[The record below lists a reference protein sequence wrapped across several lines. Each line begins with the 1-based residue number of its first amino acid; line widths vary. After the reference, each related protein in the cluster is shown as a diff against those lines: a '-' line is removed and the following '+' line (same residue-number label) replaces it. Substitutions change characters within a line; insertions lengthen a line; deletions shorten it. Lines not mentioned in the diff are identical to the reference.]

1 MKKTLLTL
9 ATALTIST
17 AQAAGFVSY
26 DLDQVKADAKGG
38 SDSQAH
44 YVRAGAPV
52 MGLDAMMQLRTASF
66 TGGGMVHSVE
76 LTAGKRLGPVSPFVG
91 VGHDLGF
98 NGSKSFQYG
107 LVGVSG
113 GMPIGKLYAFAGAK
127 TRVNWDDHNPKQTV
141 TFLGVSAPLTKDLS
155 GNVGVSKSTQDIK
168 ESAWGLGLRKSF

>member
-9 ATALTIST
+9 ATALTITT

-38 SDSQAH
+38 KDSQAH

-52 MGLDAMMQLRTASF
+52 LGLDTMMQLRTASF

-76 LTAGKRLGPVSPFVG
+76 LTAGKQMGFVSPFIG

-107 LVGVSG
+107 LVGISS
-113 GMPIGKLYAFAGAK
+113 GMPIGPLYAYAGAK

-155 GNVGVSKSTQDIK
+155 ANVGLSKSTQDIK

>member
-1 MKKTLLTL
+1 MKKTLLT
-9 ATALTIST
+9 ALIALGFGT
-17 AQAAGFVSY
+17 AQAAGFISY

-38 SDSQAH
+38 KDSQAH

-52 MGLDAMMQLRTASF
+52 MGLDTMMQLRTASF
-66 TGGGMVHSVE
+66 DGGGMVHSVE
-76 LTAGKRLGPVSPFVG
+76 LTAAKRLGPISPFVG

-127 TRVNWDDHNPKQTV
+127 TRVNWDDNNPKQTV
-141 TFLGVSAPLTKDLS
+141 TFLGVSAPLAKDLS
-155 GNVGVSKSTQDIK
+155 ANIGVSKSTQDIK

>member
-1 MKKTLLTL
+1 MKKTLLTI
-9 ATALTIST
+9 ATALTIGS

-44 YVRAGAPV
+44 YVRVGAPA
-52 MGLDAMMQLRTASF
+52 MGLNTMMQLRTASF
-66 TGGGMVHSVE
+66 DGGGMVHSAE
-76 LTAGKRLGPVSPFVG
+76 FTAGKQIGPLNPFLG

-155 GNVGVSKSTQDIK
+155 ANVGVSKSTQDIK